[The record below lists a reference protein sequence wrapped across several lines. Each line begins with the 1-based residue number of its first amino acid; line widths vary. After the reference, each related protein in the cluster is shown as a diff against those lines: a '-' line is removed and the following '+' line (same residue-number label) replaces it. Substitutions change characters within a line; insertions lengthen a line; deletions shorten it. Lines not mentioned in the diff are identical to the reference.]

1 MSSVPRDASREAGAD
16 GAKADAGARFSSY
29 VGQWRDAIDA
39 ALLGGIALVAREDLR
54 DYYHRPLME
63 FLARGGKR
71 TRPALVL
78 LGCEVCGG
86 NPTLALGAAA
96 AVEHF
101 QVAALIHD
109 DIADH
114 AITRRGASAVH
125 VLEGEGLAIT
135 IGDGALVESFLDILG
150 SRGLSAN
157 LQLALVN
164 ELSEMM
170 MRTVEGQALDVGWA
184 RDARFDLS
192 PSDYL
197 EMATLK
203 TAHYSVATPLV
214 MGALVAGASE
224 ERVEA
229 LREAGLALGLA
240 FQIADDLLDLEGT
253 ADVLGKE
260 PLGDIAEGK
269 RTLAVT
275 YALEGLNEEM
285 KSELA
290 LILDAEGASR
300 GEILRAASLIR
311 EGGGVERARAKAR
324 ELAEDAA
331 HVLDHL
337 ELGEGEAALALRSLP
352 HYVLERT
359 H

>member
-1 MSSVPRDASREAGAD
+1 MAEAGEPHASEAAD
-16 GAKADAGARFSSY
+16 GATSERFSSY
-29 VGQWRDAIDA
+29 VSQWRDSIDA
-39 ALLGGIALVAREDLR
+39 ALLGGVALGVSDDVR
-54 DYYHRPLME
+54 DFYHRPLLE

-101 QVAALIHD
+101 QAAALIHD

-114 AITRRGASAVH
+114 ATTRRGASAVH
-125 VLEGEGLAIT
+125 VREGEGLAIT
-135 IGDGALVESFLDILG
+135 IGDGALVESFLDVLG
-150 SRGLSAN
+150 SRGLLPE

-164 ELSEMM
+164 ELAEMM
-170 MRTVEGQALDVGWA
+170 LRTVEGQALDVGWA

-192 PSDYL
+192 PEDYL

-214 MGALVAGASE
+214 MGALVAGAPAKE
-224 ERVEA
+224 LEA

-240 FQIADDLLDLEGT
+240 FQIADDLLDLEGS
-253 ADVLGKE
+253 AEVLGKE

-275 YALEGLNEEM
+275 YALEGLDEELG
-285 KSELA
+285 SELTG
-290 LILDAEGASR
+290 ILDAEAASPE
-300 GEILRAASLIR
+300 EILRAASLIR
-311 EGGGVERARAKAR
+311 EGGGIERARAKAV
-324 ELAEDAA
+324 ELADEAA
-331 HVLDHL
+331 RVLEGLD
-337 ELGEGEAALALRSLP
+337 LGEGEAALALRSLP

>member
-1 MSSVPRDASREAGAD
+1 MAGDAREGE
-16 GAKADAGARFSSY
+16 DAGARFSSY
-29 VGQWRDAIDA
+29 VNRWRDSIDA
-39 ALLGGIALVAREDLR
+39 ALLGGLALGVSKDLR
-54 DYYHRPLME
+54 GFYHRPLME

-78 LGCEVCGG
+78 LGCEVEGG
-86 NPTLALGAAA
+86 NPTRALGAAA

-101 QVAALIHD
+101 QAAALIHD

-114 AITRRGASAVH
+114 AATRRGEPAVH
-125 VLEGEGLAIT
+125 VREGEGLAIT

-150 SRGLSAN
+150 SRGLSPE
-157 LQLALVN
+157 LQLELIG

-192 PSDYL
+192 PDDYL

-214 MGALVAGASE
+214 MGALIAGAPE
-224 ERVEA
+224 AHVEA
-229 LREAGLALGLA
+229 LREAGLSLGLA
-240 FQIADDLLDLEGT
+240 FQIADDLLDLEGSVE
-253 ADVLGKE
+253 VLGKE

-269 RTLAVT
+269 RTLALT
-275 YALEGLNEEM
+275 YALEGLDEELGA
-285 KSELA
+285 ELTT
-290 LILDAEGASR
+290 ILDAEDASKAQI
-300 GEILRAASLIR
+300 ERAASLIR
-311 EGGGVERARAKAR
+311 EGGGVERARAKA
-324 ELAEDAA
+324 EGLAKGASE
-331 HVLDHL
+331 VLEAL
-337 ELGEGEAALALRSLP
+337 ELGEGDAALALRSLP